1 MGKIADKIN
10 IEIQARAKGDEEINE
25 LNGKIKTL
33 GTESTTSG
41 KKVDDLGNSTNNLGE
56 KITKTNNPIDGFLD
70 KLKKFSLITAA
81 AAGAKV
87 ATSTF
92 VGFDDQLR
100 KVEATTGANEEQ
112 MQLLEYQFKNLGK
125 TTRWS
130 ATEAAEAGFE
140 FSKAG
145 FDINQILAATP
156 GILNT
161 AIAGQLG
168 LADATEITAGVLRMF
183 KLNAADANKVGDILA
198 ATANSTSTDMR
209 GLGESLKYAGKD
221 AHDFKLSLED
231 TLAILGSMGN
241 EMLKDS
247 MAGTGLQAAF
257 SAFKDKNKIKTLVK
271 LGVDISNKDGTYK
284 NFLDII
290 ADMKEKLGN
299 KAQIEQKIDINT
311 IFGEQGSRVVG
322 RLLDLNSEEF
332 ENLRKKL
339 YAASGTSQEMANT
352 LEGGLGGSLRSMGSA
367 VENLSIGFLKLA
379 EPGLTT
385 IINGINNLLVMSG
398 DFLDW
403 LNSGSYAADTLYTG
417 LIALGVGYGIY
428 SSQALIAAGITKMI
442 TAYNWAASI
451 AVGAYNLVLKAAQIS
466 TWSTALATYGL
477 QGALIAG
484 TIVTWLNSQATMF
497 LTGQIGFLTLA
508 TNILTGA
515 TGLLTGAFSI
525 LGLPV
530 IGIISAVAGLGA
542 GFYFL
547 YKKSERFRN
556 AIDPLIDKLKNLWE
570 WIKKFTFVDSV
581 IKGVQSVIGKTKDV
595 LTAGGDSANDKEEKI
610 QEAIKMASGNSSKID
625 AVSGK
630 VNNFDI
636 NSVLNSDKKMK
647 SNDGYYLKGQS
658 NNSNKV
664 EVKSSHS
671 VASTYFSNKEK
682 TIQEKN
688 NKDNISYQILTA
700 LKEIRLSIEKIKNV
714 SNRIEIKIPSELNE
728 DELVVKLLDE
738 IKTALL
744 TLA

>member
-1 MGKIADKIN
+1 MADKVN
-10 IEIQARAKGDEEINE
+10 IEVQARAKGEEEIDE
-25 LNGKIKTL
+25 LNGKIKKL
-33 GTESTTSG
+33 GNESISSG
-41 KKVDDLGNSTNNLGE
+41 KKVDDLSNSTDNLGH
-56 KITKTNNPIDGFLD
+56 KIIKTNSPIDGFLD

-81 AAGAKV
+81 AAGTKIA
-87 ATSTF
+87 ANTF
-92 VGFDDQLR
+92 ISFDDQLR

-112 MQLLEYQFKNLGK
+112 MQLLEYQFKTLGK

-183 KLNAADANKVGDILA
+183 KLNAIDANKVGDVLA

-209 GLGESLKYAGKD
+209 GLAESLKYAGKD
-221 AHDFKLSLED
+221 AYDFKLSLED
-231 TLAILGSMGN
+231 TLAILGSLGN

-271 LGVDISNKDGTYK
+271 LGIDISNKDGTYK

-290 ADMKEKLGN
+290 ADMKAKLGN

-332 ENLRKKL
+332 ENLRQKL
-339 YAASGTSQEMANT
+339 YAATGTSKEMAQT
-352 LEGGLGGSLRSMGSA
+352 LEGGLGGSLRSMKSA
-367 VENLSIGFLKLA
+367 IENLAIGFLKLA
-379 EPGLTT
+379 EPGLTS
-385 IINGINNLLVMSG
+385 IINGINNLLVISG

-403 LNSGSYAADTLYTG
+403 LNSGSYAADILYTG

-442 TAYNWAASI
+442 TAYNWAASV
-451 AVGAYNLVLKAAQIS
+451 ATSAYNLILKATQIS
-466 TWSTALATYGL
+466 TWATALATYGL

-515 TGLLTGAFSI
+515 TGLLTGAFSL

-530 IGIISAVAGLGA
+530 IGVVAAITGLGA

-556 AIDPLIDKLKNLWE
+556 MIDPLIDKLKSLWE

-581 IKGVQSVIGKTKDV
+581 IKGVQSVIGKTKDI
-595 LTAGGDSANDKEEKI
+595 LTAGGTTIDDKEQKV
-610 QEAIKMASGNSSKID
+610 QEAIKMASGNSSKIE
-625 AVSGK
+625 AISGK

-636 NSVLNSDKKMK
+636 NSILSSDKKRK

-658 NNSNKV
+658 HNSNNV
-664 EVKSSHS
+664 FIKSSNN
-671 VASTYFSNKEK
+671 VASSYFSHKEK
-682 TIQEKN
+682 IIQEKN
-688 NKDNISYQILTA
+688 YKDNISLQILGALREIKTA
-700 LKEIRLSIEKIKNV
+700 IEKIKSV
-714 SNRIEIKIPSELNE
+714 SNKIEVKIPSELNE

-738 IKTALL
+738 IKTTLL